1 MTQVDFVVYI
11 PLLFWFVILFIIFY
25 ILMYIYI
32 IPLLFSTLKV
42 KQLFFSYLMDN
53 IYISNL
59 FLEVYYFLN
68 NKNFQNNFYKSLKFS
83 FIIKYFYNLNSILKL
98 IK

>member
-1 MTQVDFVVYI
+1 
-11 PLLFWFVILFIIFY
+11 
-25 ILMYIYI
+25 MYIYI

>member
-11 PLLFWFVILFIIFY
+11 PLLFWFVILFVMFY

-53 IYISNL
+53 LSISNL
-59 FLEVYYFLN
+59 FLEVYFFFYH
-68 NKNFQNNFYKSLKFS
+68 KNFQQSFYKSLKFT
-83 FIIKYFYNLNSILKL
+83 FIIKYFYHFIN
-98 IK
+98 

>member
-11 PLLFWFVILFIIFY
+11 PLLFWFVILFIVFY
-25 ILMYIYI
+25 ALMYIYI

-42 KQLFFSYLMDN
+42 KQLFFSFLMTN
-53 IYISNL
+53 LSISNL
-59 FLEVYYFLN
+59 FLEVNYFLN
-68 NKNFQNNFYKSLKFS
+68 DKNLKNNFYHSFKFTYL
-83 FIIKYFYNLNSILKL
+83 IKYFYNLNSILKL

>member
-1 MTQVDFVVYI
+1 
-11 PLLFWFVILFIIFY
+11 
-25 ILMYIYI
+25 MYIYI

-42 KQLFFSYLMDN
+42 KQLFFSFLMDN
-53 IYISNL
+53 LYISNL

-68 NKNFQNNFYKSLKFS
+68 NKNFQTHIYKSLKS
-83 FIIKYFYNLNSILKL
+83 TFIIKYFYNLNCILKL